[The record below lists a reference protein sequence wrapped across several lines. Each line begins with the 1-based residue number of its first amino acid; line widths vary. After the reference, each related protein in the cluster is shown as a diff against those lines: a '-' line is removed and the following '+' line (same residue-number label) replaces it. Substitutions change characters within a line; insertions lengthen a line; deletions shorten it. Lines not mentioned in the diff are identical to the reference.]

1 MEATSNTRLVV
12 ATRRAGLE
20 ILRSPIPTIP
30 MLGIILLVFLAFF
43 GQLVETHDP
52 TRNRIVDSMIPP
64 AWVEDGSSD
73 HLLGTDRF
81 GRDQFSR
88 LVRGARISL
97 AAAASV
103 IGIGASVGTI
113 IGLIAG
119 YYDGRWFSTLLMRI
133 VDITLAFPA
142 ILMAM
147 VLATILHPSFT
158 NVILVISL
166 LIWPRFARQIRGE
179 VLGIRLNDYV
189 TYSVVAGESA
199 LRIMLKHILPNVVPT
214 LLVLITLQVGYVI
227 LLEASLSFLGVGIP
241 PPAPSWGLM
250 VSDGRGQLST
260 GWWIS
265 LFPGLSIMLVVLCM
279 NTVGDWLRD
288 RLDPKLRQI

>member
-1 MEATSNTRLVV
+1 MVL
-12 ATRRAGLE
+12 ATRRAGLNV
-20 ILRSPIPTIP
+20 LRSPMPTIP

-64 AWVEDGSSD
+64 AWVEGGSSE

-88 LVRGARISL
+88 LIRGARISL

-103 IGIGASVGTI
+103 IGIGALFGTI

-119 YYDGRWFSTLLMRI
+119 YYDGRWFSMVLMRV

-147 VLATILHPSFT
+147 VLATIFHPSFT

-199 LRIMLKHILPNVVPT
+199 LRILLRHILPNVVPT

-227 LLEASLSFLGVGIP
+227 LLESSLSFLGVGIP

-250 VSDGRGQLST
+250 VSDGRGQLSS

-265 LFPGLSIMLVVLCM
+265 LFPGLAIMLMVLCM

-288 RLDPKLRQI
+288 RWDPKLRQV

>member
-288 RLDPKLRQI
+288 RWDPKLRQI

>member
-1 MEATSNTRLVV
+1 MEAASNTRLIV
-12 ATRRAGLE
+12 ATRRAGLN

-30 MLGIILLVFLAFF
+30 MLGISVLIFLAVF

-52 TRNRIVDSMIPP
+52 TRNRLVDSMIPP
-64 AWVEDGSSD
+64 AWVEDGSTE

-97 AAAASV
+97 AAAVSV

-113 IGLIAG
+113 IGLVAG
-119 YYDGRWFSTLLMRI
+119 YYDGRWFSTALMRV

-199 LRIMLKHILPNVVPT
+199 LRIMWKHILPNVVPT

-265 LFPGLSIMLVVLCM
+265 LFPGLAIMLIVLCM

-288 RLDPKLRQI
+288 RWDPKLRQI